1 MVALAD
7 GPAGSI
13 WFADFGTSTV
23 GEIRASGRASQ
34 FALGQAGA
42 GLSDITAGPD
52 AAMWV
57 SAQDGT
63 ITRITAAGAIT
74 ALALPAGSNPDGIAA
89 GPGHS
94 VWVAETGADAIAEIT
109 LDHVR

>member
-1 MVALAD
+1 MKLGSMDRRKFLGGVAGA
-7 GPAGSI
+7 A
-13 WFADFGTSTV
+13 TV
-23 GEIRASGRASQ
+23 VAAPQ

-63 ITRITAAGAIT
+63 ITRITSAGAIT

-94 VWVAETGADAIAEIT
+94 VWVAETVADAIAEIT
-109 LDHVR
+109 LDHAR